1 MFVGYALQP
10 SGISQLII
18 TVLSLAVPLLVGFF
32 VTRSRQDEMASVV
45 WLAGLIWML
54 IISLWILD
62 MPTGPNQCFQCDA
75 TEKLSRTFF
84 SLPRPSGLID
94 NDGPFLGTW
103 PAAAL
108 IGYSIGARMSLR
120 KRAARAK

>member
-18 TVLSLAVPLLVGFF
+18 TVLSLAVPLLVGFV

-62 MPTGPNQCFQCDA
+62 MPTGPNACFQCDA